1 MEVQC
6 TAMTSSDVQSED
18 DQSGEMESEED
29 PQNWQSLVSHDVLAS
44 LNPQEIKRQEVING
58 EAKAAHGALRA
69 LEACPSSLL
78 MCVCVCVFVSELF
91 YTERSHLRKLK
102 VLDAVFYQ
110 RMNRD
115 GILPPEDIK
124 HIFVNLEEIIQLHGT
139 QNKLLSARWDISS
152 FRLISEGHQ
161 MQKCEVEV

>member
-1 MEVQC
+1 
-6 TAMTSSDVQSED
+6 MTSSDVQSED
-18 DQSGEMESEED
+18 DQGGEMEGEED

-44 LNPQEIKRQEVING
+44 LTPQEIKRQEIING
-58 EAKAAHGALRA
+58 EATPPHDVPGAVKVHPA
-69 LEACPSSLL
+69 FSLT
-78 MCVCVCVFVSELF
+78 CVCGVCVGVSELF

-124 HIFVNLEEIIQLHGT
+124 NIFVNLEEIIQLHG
-139 QNKLLSARWDISS
+139 KHDSLLSARRDGSGCS
-152 FRLISEGHQ
+152 RRCHNVNHNGF
-161 MQKCEVEV
+161 